1 MDYLMHHGIKGQKW
15 YVRRYQN
22 EDGTLTDAGR
32 KRYGKQAARSFY
44 KEKKLGYKKSSSTS
58 INKYRRLDQKQEEL
72 GKNRKKIEAKLTK
85 EEVARGRQ
93 LIARARSTK
102 YAVASVYG
110 ARLVAGGS
118 LLASHL
124 GWNPLYLPA
133 GVAIASVGATGV
145 ALTTPKAGY
154 YLKEAKRY
162 TKEAAENNSSVDNKA
177 PEKKKNNRL

>member
-1 MDYLMHHGIKGQKW
+1 MEYLAHHGIKGQKW

-102 YAVASVYG
+102 YAVASAYS

-118 LLASHL
+118 ILASQL
-124 GWNPLYLPA
+124 GWNPLNLPA

-145 ALTTPKAGY
+145 ALTTPKVGY

-162 TKEAAENNSSVDNKA
+162 TKEAAESKS
-177 PEKKKNNRL
+177 